1 MLSCRLSDVN
11 TAEQLVVICRQFQED
26 IDVIHGRYVIDGKS
40 TLGVVSLI
48 GNIVSLEINTSN
60 EQIKKEFEKEIIKLN
75 ESVGD

>member
-26 IDVIHGRYVIDGKS
+26 IDVIHGRYIIDGKS

-60 EQIKKEFEKEIIKLN
+60 EQIKTEFEKEIIRLN

>member
-1 MLSCRLSDVN
+1 MLGCRLNDVS
-11 TAEQLVVICRQFQED
+11 TAEHLVSICRQFEEE
-26 IDVIHGRYVIDGKS
+26 IDVIHGRYIIDGKS

-60 EQIKKEFEKEIIKLN
+60 EKNKEKFEKEIMKLN